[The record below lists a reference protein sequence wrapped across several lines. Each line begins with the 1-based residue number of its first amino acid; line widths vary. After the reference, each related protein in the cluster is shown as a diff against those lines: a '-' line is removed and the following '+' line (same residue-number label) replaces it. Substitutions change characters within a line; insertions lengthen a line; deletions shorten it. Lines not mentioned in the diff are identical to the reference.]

1 METVYM
7 ANRIPGVLNLEYI
20 YIYIQK
26 GNRMLKML
34 LKLDCL
40 LRF

>member
-1 METVYM
+1 M

-20 YIYIQK
+20 YIQK
-26 GNRMLKML
+26 GNRMVKML